1 MAEPPPTRGRRL
13 RRAALIAG
21 AGIVVLVLLAGALA
35 VWALGLVT
43 WERHT
48 GYFAPAFSPDARS
61 VFAIVRETEGVT
73 WGFGWEHFTPPAY
86 AYAMSDHVSLVKLD
100 VATGRVETLERWT
113 STPIAR
119 RVVREY
125 RNRVFNWMSA
135 SVRPQPDGTVQYA
148 VHFSIPK
155 VPSSDMHLLAGV
167 WSPVPA
173 ARQATD
179 WRPGYSPGPSEPIL
193 AGAVEL
199 FTVQGR
205 EAYPCGIVLLDH
217 SPMTTRALTW
227 TEVCRRRYPAGPP
240 RAALLEV
247 SQKAQIDRIG
257 EMTRVRDA
265 RVAKYRADGLS
276 EGDAILRAYRDLEDL
291 GHLPRSPRVVAHR
304 VETPPADATVFD
316 IADAEMASGVFP
328 DLEKAIAQP
337 GTEINKSSRYL
348 IHSDYTTSARLNA
361 HLDGGSREF
370 VVRFRGDAYRI
381 EIR

>member
-1 MAEPPPTRGRRL
+1 M
-13 RRAALIAG
+13 
-21 AGIVVLVLLAGALA
+21 LVLLAGALG

-86 AYAMSDHVSLVKLD
+86 AYAISDHVSLVKLD
-100 VATGRVETLERWT
+100 VASGRIETLERWT

-125 RNRVFNWMSA
+125 RSRVFNWMSA
-135 SVRPQPDGTVQYA
+135 SVRPKPDGAVHYA

-155 VPSSDMHLLAGV
+155 APSSDVYLLGGV
-167 WSPVPA
+167 WAPPPA
-173 ARQATD
+173 PRQPAD
-179 WRPGYSPGPSEPIL
+179 WRAGGHTAGTSEPIL

-199 FTVQGR
+199 FVVQGR

-217 SPMTTRALTW
+217 GPMSTRALTW
-227 TEVCRRRYPAGPP
+227 TDVCQRRYPGGPP

-247 SQKAQIDRIG
+247 SQKGQIERVA

-265 RVAKYRADGLS
+265 RVAQYRAEGLS

-291 GHLPRSPRVVAHR
+291 GHLRRSPRVVAHR
-304 VETPPADATVFD
+304 LDGSPPADLPVFD
-316 IADAEMASGVFP
+316 VAEAEMASGIFS
-328 DLEKAIAQP
+328 DLDKAVAKP
-337 GTEINKSSRYL
+337 GTEIDTSTGRYL
-348 IHSDYTTSARLNA
+348 IHDHYTTSARLNA
-361 HLDGGSREF
+361 HLDGGGREF
-370 VVRFRGDAYRI
+370 VLRYRGETYRI